1 MSDDLVE
8 QLRAKRV
15 YSDEGN
21 CWADPGCS
29 EAADRIEHLE
39 DRCANLLVENGILN
53 NHIEKLEAALRD
65 IIDER
70 GICGHCGQLATGEG
84 KRNFVI
90 CDKNVL
96 GFEGPCH
103 WTPQDP
109 KDIAR
114 KALEGKDD

>member
-53 NHIEKLEAALRD
+53 NRIEKLDAALRE
-65 IIDER
+65 IIDRAEYR
-70 GICGHCGQLATGEG
+70 MGHHVTDAVCA
-84 KRNFVI
+84 
-90 CDKNVL
+90 
-96 GFEGPCH
+96 
-103 WTPQDP
+103 
-109 KDIAR
+109 IAR
-114 KALEGKDD
+114 EALEGKDD